1 MKQFNGLCG
10 TEQRKQQPFFN
21 NYLSLLTTLIQSCS
35 LNKDKTLE
43 ILNMLTGIIHGYTT
57 LQLGNAFS
65 ASDKVRFELAEAIDT
80 LLVGIFQKYK

>member
-1 MKQFNGLCG
+1 MF
-10 TEQRKQQPFFN
+10 
-21 NYLSLLTTLIQSCS
+21 SLKFICFIVSDCVININEYMMLIF
-35 LNKDKTLE
+35 LIKTLE